1 MAYDVRR
8 RSPQE
13 IKQALDHGE
22 KLLILDVRQPGDYA
36 ASPQTIRGAYRV
48 EPDDLGSAFDSLPPG
63 ARVVAFCSSPN
74 EETSARVAR
83 YLLQNGYQDVSV
95 LQGGYTAWQHA
106 GLPTGS
112 KQVVGAR

>member
-48 EPDDLGSAFDSLPPG
+48 EPDDLG
-63 ARVVAFCSSPN
+63 
-74 EETSARVAR
+74 
-83 YLLQNGYQDVSV
+83 
-95 LQGGYTAWQHA
+95 
-106 GLPTGS
+106 
-112 KQVVGAR
+112 